1 MDMAFSECPGCVA
14 AAKKIA
20 ELAREIAHLTQQNAQ
35 LQARLKQ
42 LEGQIES
49 LSRAA
54 KRQAAPFSRNVPKT
68 DPQKPGR
75 KAGADYGTKAFRTV
89 PEKIDEVY
97 DAPLPARCPY
107 CGGTVF
113 RSVGVREQYQVEIPR
128 KPIHRQFHVAVGQ
141 CTCCGKRVQ
150 GRHPLQTSNAVG
162 CCASQVGPEAQ
173 AAVVMLNKELG
184 LSQGKISR
192 FFKEFFGI
200 TLTRGG
206 SCQIMLRAATRCQQT
221 YQALV
226 KRVQESPWIVPD
238 ETGWRIGGHGAWLHV
253 AVGIDAVAYL
263 VGKRGIETS
272 RVLIGKDYAGKLIH
286 DGWAPYDQFY
296 RAVHQTCLGHLLQR
310 CKEILETATR
320 GAVVFPRQIKA
331 LLQEALEIRDQ
342 RDQKALPPAAACD
355 KADALAARLDRLL
368 YWTKSNAVNERF
380 AKHLAKHRR
389 QVFTFLR
396 HEGIDATNHQ
406 AEQAIRPAV
415 VNRKVW
421 GGNRTEAGAIAQ
433 AVLMTVL
440 FTARKNASSIL
451 EFLSRQLRSPQVLR
465 PPLPAPGG

>member
-1 MDMAFSECPGCVA
+1 MDAARRECPGCLA
-14 AAKKIA
+14 ASQKIT
-20 ELAREIAHLTQQNAQ
+20 ELERQNAQFVGQIAQ

-42 LEGQIES
+42 LEEHMES

-54 KRQAAPFSRNVPKT
+54 KRQAAPFARGLPKT
-68 DPQKPGR
+68 DPKRPGR
-75 KAGADYGTKAFRTV
+75 KAGDAYGTQAFRTV
-89 PEKIDEVY
+89 PEKIDAVY
-97 DAPLPARCPY
+97 DAPLPPTCPH

-113 RSVGVREQYQVEIPR
+113 RGVQVREQYQVEMPR
-128 KPIHRQFHVAVGQ
+128 KPSYRQFHVAVGQ

-150 GRHPLQTSNAVG
+150 GRHPLQTSDALG

-173 AAVVMLNKELG
+173 AAVAMLNKELG

-206 SCQIMLRAATRCQQT
+206 SCQIMLRTARRCQET
-221 YQALV
+221 YHAIV
-226 KRVQESPWIVPD
+226 KRVQQSPWIVPD

-253 AVGIDAVAYL
+253 AVAQDAVAYL
-263 VGKRGIETS
+263 VGGRGIETS
-272 RVLIGKDYAGKLIH
+272 RVLIGKQYAGTLIH

-296 RAVHQTCLGHLLQR
+296 RATHQTCMGHLLQR
-310 CKEILETATR
+310 CKEILETASR
-320 GAVVFPRQIKA
+320 GAVLFPRRVKA
-331 LLQEALEIRDQ
+331 LLQEALAIRDQ
-342 RDQKALPPAAACD
+342 RDQKALPPAAACE
-355 KADALAARLDRLL
+355 KADAFDARMDQMLH
-368 YWTKSNAVNERF
+368 WTKSNAVNERF

-389 QVFTFLR
+389 QLFTFLR
-396 HEGIDATNHQ
+396 HAGIDATNHQ

-421 GGNRTEAGAIAQ
+421 GGNRTAIGAVAQ

-440 FTARKNASSIL
+440 FTARKNGYSVL
-451 EFLSRQLRSPQVLR
+451 GYMSRQLCSPQILS
-465 PPLPAPGG
+465 PPLPAPSG